1 MLALEQG
8 SHKRVVT
15 ATRWDVP
22 MPIERDPKRPDDGRR
37 EARMLALMMSVFFV
51 LSLAFNALTG

>member
-1 MLALEQG
+1 
-8 SHKRVVT
+8 
-15 ATRWDVP
+15 